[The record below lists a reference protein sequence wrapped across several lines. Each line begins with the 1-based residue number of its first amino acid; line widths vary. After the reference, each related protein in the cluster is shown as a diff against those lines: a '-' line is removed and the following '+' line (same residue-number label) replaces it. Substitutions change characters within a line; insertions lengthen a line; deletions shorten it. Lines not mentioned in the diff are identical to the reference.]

1 MEFLRVWALR
11 GPNFWANFP
20 VVEALIDLGPLAER
34 ASNEMPGF
42 NERLMRWLPS
52 LYEHRCSVG
61 EPGGFFQR
69 LERGTYLAHILEHVA
84 LELQTL
90 AGSVVGFGKAR
101 AASEPDGIYRVIVEY
116 EEELLGRAALEM
128 GRRVC
133 LAAVHDEPLDIAAE
147 LKQLR
152 ELAYDARLGP
162 STMAI
167 LDAAA
172 ARKIPY
178 LRLSRNSLVQLG
190 HGCKARRICT
200 AETDRTSALAETIA
214 QDKQLTR
221 NLLRIAGV
229 NVPVGR
235 PVTDEED
242 AWRAACEIEIPV
254 VVKPQYGNHG
264 RGVATNLTTREQV
277 VAAYRAAREESS
289 DILVEQYA
297 PGEDHR
303 LLVIDG
309 RLVAA
314 ARREPAHVIGD
325 GQRTVAD
332 LVAEVNRD
340 PRRSDGHSTVLS
352 FIKLDTIG
360 LAVLA
365 EQGYRADSI
374 PPAGQKVLI
383 RRNGNLSTG
392 GTAADVTDLV
402 HPDVV
407 RDAVDA
413 ARVVGLD
420 VAGVDV
426 VACNISRP
434 LSEQRGMIVE
444 VNAGPGLRMHVDPS
458 LGQPRPVGEAIV
470 ASLFPP
476 GESGRMPIIGVTGTS
491 GAAETCRLI
500 SQLLAAGGTVVGEA
514 SREGARIGTRQIA
527 PEALATVGPERGEP
541 TTGPLLREADAVRAL
556 LLNSSVEAIVAEVT
570 PASVAA
576 AGLGYDRGTVGVI
589 TSIGDGPLPASPG
602 YAELTQLTGVPDMT
616 DLEDRVRLMAT
627 VADVVVPTGAVVL
640 SADDPLTLTVRERI
654 KAEVILMCESAESSE
669 IADHIKQRGRA
680 VVISGRD
687 LLLLDGGE
695 QEAMTL
701 PADLLRGRQRISAA
715 AAVAAVW
722 GSGLTAADIRQR
734 VGTLTAPSIVCS
746 AAGR

>member
-1 MEFLRVWALR
+1 MEFLRIWALR
-11 GPNFWANFP
+11 GPNFWANYP
-20 VVEALIDLGPLAER
+20 VLEALVDLGALAER
-34 ASNEMPGF
+34 SSDEMPGF
-42 NERLMRWLPS
+42 NDRLKNWLPS
-52 LYEHRCSVG
+52 LYDHRCSVG

-69 LERGTYLAHILEHVA
+69 LERGTYLGHILEHVA
-84 LELQTL
+84 LELQAL
-90 AGSVVGFGKAR
+90 CGCRVGFGKAR
-101 AASEPDGIYRVIVEY
+101 AAEKTGVYRVVVDF
-116 EEELLGRAALEM
+116 EEEALGRAALEM
-128 GRRVC
+128 GRRIC
-133 LAAVHDEPLDIAAE
+133 LAAVHDEPLDVAAE
-147 LKQLR
+147 VRDLR
-152 ELAYDARLGP
+152 ELAYDLRLGP
-162 STMAI
+162 STLAI
-167 LDAAA
+167 IEA
-172 ARKIPY
+172 ARARRMPR
-178 LRLSRNSLVQLG
+178 LRLTRNSLVQLG

-229 NVPVGR
+229 NVPIGR
-235 PVTDEED
+235 PVADEED
-242 AWRAACEIEIPV
+242 AWRAACEIEVPV

-264 RGVATNLTTREQV
+264 RGVATNLSTREHV

-289 DILVEQYA
+289 DIMVEQYA
-297 PGEDHR
+297 PGDDHR

-325 GQRTVAD
+325 GRQTIAE
-332 LVAEVNRD
+332 LVAQVNRD

-352 FIKLDTIG
+352 YIKLDTIG

-365 EQGYRADSI
+365 EQGYGPDSI

-402 HPDVV
+402 HPDVA

-420 VAGVDV
+420 VAGVDM
-426 VACNISRP
+426 VACDISRP
-434 LSEQRGMIVE
+434 LSEQRGVIVE

-476 GESGRMPIIGVTGTS
+476 GESGRIPIIGVTGAI
-491 GAAETCRLI
+491 GAAESCRLI
-500 SQLLAAGGTVVGEA
+500 VGLLAADGTIVGEA
-514 SREGARIGTRQIA
+514 SREGARIGTRQID
-527 PEALATVGPERGEP
+527 PDALATIGPERGEP
-541 TTGPLLREADAVRAL
+541 TTGPLLLEADSVRSL
-556 LLNSSVEAIVAEVT
+556 LLNPSIEAIVAEVT

-576 AGLGYDRGTVGVI
+576 AGLGYDRGSVGVI
-589 TSIGDGPLPASPG
+589 TSIGEGRLPAKPG
-602 YAELTQLTGVPDMT
+602 YLELAELTGMPDVS

-640 SADDPLTLTVRERI
+640 NADDPLALSVRERT
-654 KAEVILMCESAESSE
+654 KAEVILVSPSAHSPA
-669 IADHIKQRGRA
+669 IAEHVKQRGRA
-680 VVISGRD
+680 AVISGNE
-687 LLLLDGGE
+687 LLLLDGDQHE
-695 QEAMTL
+695 SILL
-701 PADLLRGRQRISAA
+701 PGDVHRSGQVLSAL

-722 GSGLTAADIRQR
+722 GSGKSAGELRQRLTALD
-734 VGTLTAPSIVCS
+734 S
-746 AAGR
+746 ASLVSTDAG